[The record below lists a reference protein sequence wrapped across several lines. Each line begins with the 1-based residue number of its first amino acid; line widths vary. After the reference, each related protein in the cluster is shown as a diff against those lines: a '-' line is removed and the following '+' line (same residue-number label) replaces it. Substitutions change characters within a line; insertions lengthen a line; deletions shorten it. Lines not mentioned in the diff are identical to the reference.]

1 MLSRRGIR
9 ILNQTNMNRR
19 HLSTVVLLSAGL
31 FLASC
36 GGGKNEEMEKL
47 KSENE
52 LLKKDLTE
60 RDESV
65 NEFMRSFN
73 EIEENL
79 LAVQQKERAL
89 NSGNVE
95 NSAELG
101 GDAKARIEAEIQS
114 INELMEKNKNQISEL
129 QKKLKKSNF
138 KIDEFQKTIAR
149 LEQSISEKDAEI
161 VALNEKLV
169 SLNYQVEGLNRSVDS
184 LNTDTQAKSEQIV
197 AKDDQLNEVFYAV
210 GTKKELTS
218 NGVLSKEGS
227 FSGAGTGKKLDF
239 NSGYFTKIDA
249 RKTSEISINA
259 KKAKLLSSHPSA
271 SYELTGTKLTIKDA
285 GAFWKASKYCVIE
298 VTK

>member
-1 MLSRRGIR
+1 
-9 ILNQTNMNRR
+9 MNRK
-19 HLSTVVLLSAGL
+19 HLSTIVLLSAGL

-36 GGGKNEEMEKL
+36 GGGNNEELEKM
-47 KSENE
+47 KAENE

-79 LAVQQKERAL
+79 LSIQQKERAL

-101 GDAKARIEAEIQS
+101 GDAKARIESEIQS

-129 QKKLKKSNF
+129 QKKLKNSNF
-138 KIDEFQKTIAR
+138 KIAEFEKTISR

-169 SLNYQVEGLNRSVDS
+169 ALNYQVEGLNRSVDS
-184 LNTDTQAKSEQIV
+184 LNMDSQAKADQIV
-197 AKDDQLNEVFYAV
+197 AKDDQMNEVFYAV
-210 GTKKELTS
+210 GTKKELTT
-218 NGVLSKEGS
+218 NGVLTKEGA

-271 SYELTGTKLTIKDA
+271 SYELTGSKLTIKDA
-285 GAFWKASKYCVIE
+285 GAFWKASKYCGIE

>member
-1 MLSRRGIR
+1 
-9 ILNQTNMNRR
+9 MNRK
-19 HLSTVVLLSAGL
+19 HLSTVVLLSTGL

-36 GGGKNEEMEKL
+36 GGGSNAELEKL

-73 EIEENL
+73 DIEENL
-79 LAVQQKERAL
+79 LAVQQKERTL
-89 NSGNVE
+89 NSGNVQ
-95 NSAELG
+95 NGAELG

-114 INELMEKNKNQISEL
+114 INELMEKNKNQLSEL

-138 KIDEFQKTIAR
+138 KIAEFEKTISR

-169 SLNYQVEGLNRSVDS
+169 ALNYQVEGLNRSVDS
-184 LNTDTQAKSEQIV
+184 LNTDSRGKADQIV

-218 NGVLSKEGS
+218 NGVLTKEGA
-227 FSGAGTGKKLDF
+227 FSGAGSGKKLDF
-239 NSGYFTKIDA
+239 NSNYFTKIDA

-271 SYELTGTKLTIKDA
+271 SYELTGAKLVIKDA

>member
-1 MLSRRGIR
+1 
-9 ILNQTNMNRR
+9 MNRR

-36 GGGKNEEMEKL
+36 GGGSSEEMEKL

-79 LAVQQKERAL
+79 LAIQQKERTL

-95 NSAELG
+95 NGAELG
-101 GDAKARIEAEIQS
+101 GDAKARIESEIQS

-129 QKKLKKSNF
+129 QKKLKNSNF
-138 KIDEFQKTIAR
+138 KIDQFEKTIAR

-169 SLNYQVEGLNRSVDS
+169 ALNYQVEGLNRSVDS
-184 LNTDTQAKSEQIV
+184 LNVDSKAKADQIV
-197 AKDDQLNEVFYAV
+197 AKDDQMNEVYYAV

-218 NGVLSKEGS
+218 NGVLTKEGA
-227 FSGAGTGKKLDF
+227 FSGGGSGKKLDF

-259 KKAKLLSSHPSA
+259 KKAKLLSSHPA
-271 SYELTGTKLTIKDA
+271 AAYELTGTKLTIKDA
-285 GAFWKASKYCVIE
+285 NAFWKASKYCVIE

>member
-1 MLSRRGIR
+1 
-9 ILNQTNMNRR
+9 MNRK
-19 HLSTVVLLSAGL
+19 HLSTVVLLSTGL

-36 GGGKNEEMEKL
+36 GGGSNAELEKL

-73 EIEENL
+73 DIEENL
-79 LAVQQKERAL
+79 LAVQQKERTL
-89 NSGNVE
+89 NSGNVQ
-95 NSAELG
+95 NGAELG

-114 INELMEKNKNQISEL
+114 INELMEKNKNQLSEL

-138 KIDEFQKTIAR
+138 KIAEFEKTISR

-169 SLNYQVEGLNRSVDS
+169 ALNYQVEGLNRSVDS
-184 LNTDTQAKSEQIV
+184 LNTDSRGKADQIV

-218 NGVLSKEGS
+218 NGVLTKEGA
-227 FSGAGTGKKLDF
+227 FSGAGSGKKLDF
-239 NSGYFTKIDA
+239 NSNYFTKIDA

-271 SYELTGTKLTIKDA
+271 SYELTGAKLVIKDS